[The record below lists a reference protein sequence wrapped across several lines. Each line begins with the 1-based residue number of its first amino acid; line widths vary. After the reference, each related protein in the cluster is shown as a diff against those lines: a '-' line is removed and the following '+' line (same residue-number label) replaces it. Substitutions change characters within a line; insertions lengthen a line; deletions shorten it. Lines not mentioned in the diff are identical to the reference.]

1 MRNFIIALVLSVVS
15 VASYAV
21 EKNANQPLVSVEF
34 VGFKNNQ
41 PIYKLSIKNPENAKL
56 TVVVRDIDGI
66 ILHEEVVEGTT
77 ITKNFRFTKEEVKDN
92 DIMIEVTR
100 YADPL
105 TSRIRLDKKPLA
117 QK

>member
-1 MRNFIIALVLSVVS
+1 MRNFIIALVLLVVS
-15 VASYAV
+15 VTSYAV
-21 EKNANQPLVSVEF
+21 EKHANQPVVSVEF
-34 VGFKNNQ
+34 VGFKNSQ

-56 TVVVRDIDGI
+56 TVVVRDVDGI

-77 ITKNFRFTKEEVKDN
+77 ITKNFRFTREEVKDN

-100 YADPL
+100 NAEPL
-105 TSRIRLDKKPLA
+105 ISRIRLDKKPLA